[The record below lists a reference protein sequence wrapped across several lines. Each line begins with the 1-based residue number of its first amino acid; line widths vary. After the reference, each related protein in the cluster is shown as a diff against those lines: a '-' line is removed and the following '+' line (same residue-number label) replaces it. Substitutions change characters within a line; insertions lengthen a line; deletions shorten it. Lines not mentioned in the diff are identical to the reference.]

1 VSHSGTVVVWI
12 SPARL
17 ILLRLRTDE
26 VCMPPGRAAKVQ
38 GICLPQSSFASPG
51 IRASHP
57 AATLCK
63 QRHHLRGYLLLAGIV
78 ALWCILTACGLGAQQ
93 TAAHVQSF
101 VSQRAAKVTSPAAA
115 LERARAQHLAMQRA
129 AVAVPHTANLTAAWQ
144 PLGPSSI
151 LSASYGNVTGRIT
164 AVAPDPNDATGN
176 TVYIGTTGGGVWKST
191 NAAGTLASV
200 SFAPLTDT
208 LPVFSGGGGI
218 IASLSIGAVAVQP
231 QPNPIVLAGTGDPND
246 ATDSLYGEGLLRS
259 ADGGATW
266 TLIQSSHDGAN
277 GNHSFN
283 GLATAGIAFSNATPT
298 LVVAAFS
305 TSPQSSIVSATNSAS
320 VPGLYY
326 STDAGVTWQMAT
338 VYDGTIVVQQPQPLG
353 TGQVGNAATSVVWDA
368 YRAQF
373 FAAVRG
379 HGYYASSDGANWTR
393 LTHQPGAN
401 LTTANCPVGV
411 NGLGSPSCP
420 IFRGALAVQPATGD
434 LYALTVDSGDLDQ
447 GIWQDLCNA
456 SGGACAMSA
465 PAFANRIDNGAL
477 EIGGGSTA
485 IAQGSYDL
493 TLTAA
498 PAAADGTLL
507 FAGTVD
513 LYRCALAAGASTCTW
528 RNTTNA
534 LNGCN
539 APAMVAPAQ
548 HALAVVAENS
558 APLLYL
564 GNDGGLWRSTDGVAE
579 TGSVCAA
586 TDAKHFDNLNAA
598 IGAGGSL
605 AEVAGLAQ
613 HPTDPNTLLAGV
625 SSNGSGATTVASQ
638 LAPWPQMSAGEGGL
652 PSIDA
657 NTPNNWYVA
666 IGAGVNVSQCT
677 LGAACS
683 AANFVPPATVGEP
696 QVSYDASVLDAPTL
710 LDPALPTSLLAATC
724 RVWRGPANSVGWS
737 TADALSPAF
746 DASATPCTANSAL
759 VRSLAAGG
767 PSATSGKLGSMVL
780 YAGLA
785 GSLDG
790 GSTKAGHLFVTTT
803 ANTASSTTAW
813 MDVALAPVT
822 NDVADN
828 YTFNPGG
835 FDVSSIAV
843 DTHDA
848 TGATVYATV
857 MGFGVPHLYRSTD
870 YGAHWLNVSANLPDA
885 PANGVA
891 VDPNDANTVYVALDT
906 GVYVTQQIATCSTTN
921 CWSVLGTSLPNA
933 PVIALAAGA
942 ALPTG
947 DGRLGMLRA
956 ATYGRGIW
964 QTPLLTA
971 IGIAQPAMTLSA
983 TSFTFGTQQVQT
995 QSSAQTLTITS
1006 SGNAPLT
1013 FTTLAIAGDFSE
1025 TDNCAGQTLAVNA
1038 TCTVQIVFAPTAT
1051 GTRNGQLTIYANVA
1065 GGQATVSLTGIGTAP
1080 AAITFTP
1087 PSLTFA
1093 ATLVN
1098 QTTPPQTITIA
1109 NTGGTAA
1116 TLQAPVISG
1125 DFAISN
1131 NTCGST
1137 LAASTACAISI
1148 TFTPTA
1154 SGQRSGLL
1162 SLTDSAGTQTAQ
1174 LTGTGQSPAT
1184 DTLSPLALTFAQQQL
1199 NISSAAQQ
1207 VILTN
1212 SGDVALTLISASIT
1226 SDFSVV
1232 NACGTSL
1239 AAHSTCAFNV
1249 SFTPTATG
1257 ARSGTLTVSDQF
1269 QSQTVL
1275 LTGTGVAPP
1284 GVSLSPSSLT
1294 FAATGVGLSAL
1305 PQTLTLTNNG
1315 GLPLTI
1321 SNIAISP
1328 GFSIVSNS
1336 CPTTLSANSACSI
1349 SIVFT
1354 PIAAG
1359 AISGALTLTD
1369 NAPGGTQIASLS
1381 GTGIDFTLSPNGP
1394 TTATLSSG
1402 SSASYSLLL
1411 SSLSGLSGNLAFTC
1425 TGAPANSTCTVTPN
1439 VAALGGTQTIA
1450 VTVQTGVTVVELT
1463 PIRRD
1468 AIYLALLLMLP
1479 LALRRRRALRIYSL
1493 ALLLCGIVALSGC
1506 GTAARVIPPGI
1517 GSPSGPTT
1525 PTGTYK
1531 LTVSGAT
1538 AGITHSV
1545 GLTLVVQ

>member
-1 VSHSGTVVVWI
+1 
-12 SPARL
+12 
-17 ILLRLRTDE
+17 
-26 VCMPPGRAAKVQ
+26 M
-38 GICLPQSSFASPG
+38 
-51 IRASHP
+51 
-57 AATLCK
+57 
-63 QRHHLRGYLLLAGIV
+63 LAV
-78 ALWCILTACGLGAQQ
+78 CGLDAQQ
-93 TAAHVQSF
+93 AASRTQHF
-101 VSQRAAKVTSPAAA
+101 VSQRNSASAAPALA
-115 LERARAQHLAMQRA
+115 LQHARAQRLAMQRA
-129 AVAVPHTANLTAAWQ
+129 AIAVPHTANLNAAWQ

-151 LSASYGNVTGRIT
+151 LSASFGNVSGRIT
-164 AVAPDPNDATGN
+164 AIAPDPNDATGN
-176 TVYIGTTGGGVWKST
+176 TVYLGTTGGGVWKST
-191 NAAGTLASV
+191 NAAGALGSAS
-200 SFAPLTDT
+200 FTPLTDT
-208 LPVFSGGGGI
+208 LPVFSAGGGV

-231 QPNPIVLAGTGDPND
+231 QSNPIVLAGTGDPND
-246 ATDSLYGEGLLRS
+246 ATDSLYGEGQLRS

-266 TLIQSSHDGAN
+266 TLIQGSHDGVN

-283 GLATAGIAFSNATPT
+283 GLATAGIAFSSATPT
-298 LVVAAFS
+298 LAVAAFS

-320 VPGLYY
+320 IPGLYY
-326 STDAGVTWQMAT
+326 STDAGKTWQMAT
-338 VYDGTIVVQQPQPLG
+338 LYDGATIVQQPQPLG

-373 FAAVRG
+373 FAAVRS

-401 LTTANCPVGV
+401 LTTTNCPVGV

-420 IFRGALAVQPATGD
+420 IFRGALAVQPAAGD

-456 SGGACAMSA
+456 TGGACATTA
-465 PAFANRIDNGAL
+465 PVFASRIDNGAL

-485 IAQGSYDL
+485 IEQGSYDL
-493 TLTAA
+493 ALAAA
-498 PAAADGTLL
+498 PAAANGTLL

-513 LYRCALAAGASTCTW
+513 LYRCALTTGASTCTW

-548 HALAVVAENS
+548 HALAAVAQSS

-586 TDAKHFDNLNAA
+586 TDANHFDDLNAA
-598 IGAGGSL
+598 IGVGGSL
-605 AEVAGLAQ
+605 AEVTGLAQ

-625 SSNGSGATTVASQ
+625 GENGSSATTAASQ

-652 PSIDA
+652 PAIDPS
-657 NTPNNWYVA
+657 TPSNWYIA

-677 LGAACS
+677 LGVACAAT
-683 AANFVPPATVGEP
+683 NFVPPAKVGEP

-710 LDPALPTSLLAATC
+710 LDPALTTSLVAATC
-724 RVWRGPANSVGWS
+724 RVWRGPANGAGWS
-737 TADALSPAF
+737 TSNALSPAF
-746 DASATPCTANSAL
+746 DASATPCTASSAL

-767 PSATSGKLGSMVL
+767 PSATSGNLGSMIL

-803 ANTASSTTAW
+803 ANTASSATAW
-813 MDVALAPVT
+813 TDTALAPVT
-822 NDVADN
+822 NDVASN
-828 YTFNPGG
+828 HLFNPGG
-835 FDVSSIAV
+835 FDVSFIAV
-843 DTHDA
+843 DPHDA

-870 YGAHWLNVSANLPDA
+870 FGAHWLNVSANLPDA
-885 PANGVA
+885 PANAVA

-906 GVYVTQQIATCSTTN
+906 GVYVTQQIATCSAAN

-933 PVIALAAGA
+933 PVIALTAGA
-942 ALPTG
+942 DLPTG

-971 IGIAQPAMTLSA
+971 VSLAQPAMTLSA
-983 TSFTFGTQQVQT
+983 PSFTFAAQQVQT
-995 QSSAQTLTITS
+995 QSTAQTLTITS
-1006 SGNAPLT
+1006 SGNAPLS
-1013 FTTLAIAGDFSE
+1013 FTTLAITGDYSE

-1051 GTRNGQLTIYANVA
+1051 GTRSGQLTIYANIA
-1065 GGQATVSLTGIGTAP
+1065 GGQATVSLTGTGTAP

-1087 PSLTFA
+1087 PALTFA
-1093 ATLVN
+1093 AMLVN
-1098 QTTPPQTITIA
+1098 QTTTPQTITVA
-1109 NTGGTAA
+1109 NTGGTTA
-1116 TLQAPVISG
+1116 TLQTPVISG

-1137 LAASTACAISI
+1137 LAANTACSISV

-1154 SGQRSGLL
+1154 SGARSGTL

-1184 DTLSPLALTFAQQQL
+1184 DTLSPLSLTFAQQQL
-1199 NISSAAQQ
+1199 NTTSAARQ
-1207 VILTN
+1207 VTLTN
-1212 SGDVALTLISASIT
+1212 AGNVALTLISASI
-1226 SDFSVV
+1226 SGDFSVV

-1239 AAHSTCAFNV
+1239 AAHSICAFSV
-1249 SFTPTATG
+1249 SFTPTVTG
-1257 ARSGTLTVSDQF
+1257 VRSGTLTVSDQF

-1284 GVSLSPSSLT
+1284 GVSLTPASLT

-1305 PQTLTLTNNG
+1305 PQALTLTDNG

-1321 SNIAISP
+1321 SNIAITP
-1328 GFSIVSNS
+1328 GFSIVSNN
-1336 CPTTLSANSACSI
+1336 CPGTLAANSACAL

-1354 PIAAG
+1354 PSAAG

-1369 NAPGGTQIASLS
+1369 NAPSGMQSASLN
-1381 GTGIDFTLSPNGP
+1381 GTGIDFTLAANSP
-1394 TTATLSSG
+1394 TSATLSSG
-1402 SSASYSLLL
+1402 SIATYSLLL
-1411 SSLSGLSGNLAFTC
+1411 SSLSGLTGSVAFAC
-1425 TGAPANSTCTVTPN
+1425 TGAPANSLCTVTPK
-1439 VAALGGTQTIA
+1439 VGSLGATQTIA
-1450 VTVQTGVTVVELT
+1450 VTVQTGVTVAELA
-1463 PIRRD
+1463 PLHRD
-1468 AIYLALLLMLP
+1468 AIYLALLLVLP
-1479 LALRRRRALRIYSL
+1479 LAVRRRRALRMVAL
-1493 ALLLCGIVALSGC
+1493 PLLLYCTFVLSGC
-1506 GTAARVIPPGI
+1506 GAASRIIPPGGGGG
-1517 GSPSGPTT
+1517 GSTGPTT
-1525 PTGTYK
+1525 PSGTYN
-1531 LTVSGAT
+1531 LTVSGAS
-1538 AGITHSV
+1538 AGVTHTV
-1545 GLTLVVQ
+1545 GLTLIVQ

>member
-1 VSHSGTVVVWI
+1 
-12 SPARL
+12 
-17 ILLRLRTDE
+17 
-26 VCMPPGRAAKVQ
+26 MPPGRDAKLQ
-38 GICLPQSSFASPG
+38 GICLPQSFFASLFL
-51 IRASHP
+51 RAPCP
-57 AATLCK
+57 AAALG
-63 QRHHLRGYLLLAGIV
+63 RRRPRLRGYLLLIAIA
-78 ALWCILTACGLGAQQ
+78 ALWGLLTVCGLGAQQ
-93 TAAHVQSF
+93 TAARVQRF
-101 VSQRAAKVTSPAAA
+101 VSQRVAKGTSPAAA
-115 LERARAQHLAMQRA
+115 LQRARAQHLAMQRA
-129 AVAVPHTANLTAAWQ
+129 ALAEPHTANLTAAWQ

-151 LSASYGNVTGRIT
+151 LSASFGNVSGRIT
-164 AVAPDPNDATGN
+164 AIAPDPNDATGN
-176 TVYIGTTGGGVWKST
+176 TVYLGTTGGGVWKST
-191 NAAGTLASV
+191 NAAGTLASATFV
-200 SFAPLTDT
+200 PLTDT
-208 LPVFSGGGGI
+208 LPVFSAGGGV
-218 IASLSIGAVAVQP
+218 IASLSIGAIAVQP
-231 QPNPIVLAGTGDPND
+231 QPNPVVLAGTGDPND

-259 ADGGATW
+259 ADGGSTW

-283 GLATAGIAFSNATPT
+283 GLATAGIAFSSATPT
-298 LVVAAFS
+298 LAVAAFS
-305 TSPQSSIVSATNSAS
+305 TSPQSSIVSAANSAS

-326 STDAGVTWQMAT
+326 STDAGKTWQMAT
-338 VYDGTIVVQQPQPLG
+338 LYDGATIVQQPQPLG
-353 TGQVGNAATSVVWDA
+353 TGQVGNVATSVVWDA

-411 NGLGSPSCP
+411 NGVGSPSCP

-456 SGGACAMSA
+456 GGASCSTSA
-465 PAFANRIDNGAL
+465 PTFANRIDNGVL

-493 TLTAA
+493 ALAAA
-498 PAAADGTLL
+498 PAAANGTLL

-513 LYRCALAAGASTCTW
+513 LYRCALTAGASTCTW

-548 HALAVVAENS
+548 HALAAVAQTS

-586 TDAKHFDNLNAA
+586 TDANPFDNLNAA
-598 IGAGGSL
+598 IGVGGSL

-613 HPTDPNTLLAGV
+613 HPTDTNTLLAGV
-625 SSNGSGATTVASQ
+625 GENGSGATTAASQ
-638 LAPWPQMSAGEGGL
+638 LTPWPQMSAGEGGL
-652 PSIDA
+652 PSIDP
-657 NTPNNWYVA
+657 NTPSNWYIA
-666 IGAGVNVSQCT
+666 IGAGVDVSQCM
-677 LGAACS
+677 LGAACA

-710 LDPALPTSLLAATC
+710 LDPALTTNLLTATC
-724 RVWRGPANSVGWS
+724 RVWRGAANGIGWS
-737 TADALSPAF
+737 TANALSPAF
-746 DASATPCTANSAL
+746 DASATPCSANSAL

-767 PSATSGKLGSMVL
+767 PSATSGTLGSMVL

-785 GSLDG
+785 GSQDG

-803 ANTASSTTAW
+803 ANTASSATAW
-813 MDVALAPVT
+813 TDAALAPVT
-822 NDVADN
+822 NDVASN
-828 YTFNPGG
+828 HLFNPGG
-835 FDVSSIAV
+835 FDVSFIAV
-843 DTHDA
+843 DPHDA

-870 YGAHWLNVSANLPDA
+870 FGAHWLNVSANLPDA
-885 PANGVA
+885 PANAVT

-942 ALPTG
+942 GLPTG

-971 IGIAQPAMTLSA
+971 ISLAQPAMTLSA
-983 TSFTFGTQQVQT
+983 PSFTFAPQQVQT
-995 QSSAQTLTITS
+995 QSPAQTLTITS

-1013 FTTLAIAGDFSE
+1013 FTTLALTGDYSE

-1038 TCTVQIVFAPTAT
+1038 TCTVQIVFTPTAT
-1051 GTRNGQLTIYANVA
+1051 GTRSGQLTIYANVA
-1065 GGQATVSLTGIGTAP
+1065 GGQATVSLTGTGTAP

-1087 PSLTFA
+1087 PSLSFA

-1098 QTTPPQTITIA
+1098 QTTPPQTVTVA

-1116 TLQAPVISG
+1116 TLQTPVITG
-1125 DFAISN
+1125 DFSISN

-1137 LAASTACAISI
+1137 LAANTACSISV

-1154 SGQRSGLL
+1154 SGARSGTL

-1174 LTGTGQSPAT
+1174 LTGTGQAPAT
-1184 DTLSPLALTFAQQQL
+1184 DTLAPLSLTFAQQQL
-1199 NISSAAQQ
+1199 NTASVAQQ
-1207 VILTN
+1207 VTLTN
-1212 SGDVALTLISASIT
+1212 AGDVALTLISASI
-1226 SDFSVV
+1226 SGDFSVV

-1239 AAHSTCAFNV
+1239 AAHSTCAFSV

-1275 LTGTGVAPP
+1275 LSGTGVAPP
-1284 GVSLSPSSLT
+1284 GVSLTPASLT

-1315 GLPLTI
+1315 GLPLI
-1321 SNIAISP
+1321 LSNIAISP
-1328 GFSIVSNS
+1328 GFSIVSNN
-1336 CPTTLSANSACSI
+1336 CPGTLAANSACTL

-1354 PIAAG
+1354 PSAAG

-1369 NAPGGTQIASLS
+1369 NAPSGTQTASLN
-1381 GTGIDFTLSPNGP
+1381 GTGIDFTLAANGP
-1394 TTATLSSG
+1394 TSATLSSG
-1402 SSASYSLLL
+1402 GSASYSLLL
-1411 SSLSGLSGNLAFTC
+1411 SSLSGLSGNVAFTC
-1425 TGAPANSTCTVTPN
+1425 TGAPANSVCTVTPK
-1439 VAALGGTQTIA
+1439 VGSLGGTQTIL

-1463 PIRRD
+1463 PLHRD
-1468 AIYLALLLMLP
+1468 GIYLALLLALP
-1479 LALRRRRALRIYSL
+1479 LALRRRRALRVA
-1493 ALLLCGIVALSGC
+1493 ALPLILCCAFVLSGC
-1506 GTAARVIPPGI
+1506 GTASRIIPPG
-1517 GSPSGPTT
+1517 GGGGTSGPTT
-1525 PTGTYK
+1525 PSGTYN
-1531 LTVSGAT
+1531 LTVSGAS
-1538 AGITHSV
+1538 AGVTHTV
-1545 GLTLVVQ
+1545 GLTLIVQ